1 VRLGA
6 WPCLGRLCRGCE
18 RPEARAA
25 VARVFRGR
33 GASGDRVSAALGEP
47 SVWGREW
54 SIRTIVAVVVRGS
67 LADGDG
73 GLRGIGGAIIVL
85 VWCGSAGREWP
96 FLGPQWR
103 RCSEAIMHE
112 AGGNKRVG
120 VDCCFLWDPKN
131 RADHGPSSSWSVRS
145 PRRRNN
151 EMVALSL
158 SRPQL
163 TTDAVCPSRHPSSGP
178 VGQVRARNG
187 ATRHP
192 IALLGVLP
200 SRMCKHIPRRRLSS
214 VQLVDLGASR
224 SRYYD
229 RHLIVLGRYEGCAD
243 SNVVARRMELLKGL
257 V

>member
-1 VRLGA
+1 VALFGPFVP
-6 WPCLGRLCRGCE
+6 WL
-18 RPEARAA
+18 RAA
-25 VARVFRGR
+25 GGEGR
-33 GASGDRVSAALGEP
+33 GGKGVPRPWGQWGQGFGGIGRAVCVGSRMVNKDHSGCCGPGQFGR
-47 SVWGREW
+47 WGRRFARHWW
-54 SIRTIVAVVVRGS
+54 SHHRAG
-67 LADGDG
+67 
-73 GLRGIGGAIIVL
+73 
-85 VWCGSAGREWP
+85 WCGSAGREWP

-103 RCSEAIMHE
+103 RCSEAIMHG

-243 SNVVARRMELLKGL
+243 SNVVAMIEGWNC
-257 V
+257 

>member
-1 VRLGA
+1 VALFGPFVP
-6 WPCLGRLCRGCE
+6 WL
-18 RPEARAA
+18 RAA
-25 VARVFRGR
+25 GGGGRGVARVFRGR
-33 GASGDRVSAALGEP
+33 GASGDRVSMALGEP

-54 SIRTIVAVVVRGS
+54 SVRTIVAVVVRGN

-112 AGGNKRVG
+112 AGGNKSVG

-200 SRMCKHIPRRRLSS
+200 SLYSQTTSLTRFFHATPAPTKPPRIPSHLPYRMPMVIYSERHIKSLNPL
-214 VQLVDLGASR
+214 
-224 SRYYD
+224 
-229 RHLIVLGRYEGCAD
+229 
-243 SNVVARRMELLKGL
+243 
-257 V
+257 